1 MTGFVNIVNSTL
13 SVLRTNFPLHTNS
26 VLQPLIYS
34 IAMAYYVLDTE
45 STEEVHL
52 RKMAS
57 NLRQQGLK
65 CLSSVF
71 EFVGNAFDW
80 STSMEDIYAVVV
92 KPRISHFRM
101 KTYNNLLFTKTF
113 PLLGT
118 QSISVPV
125 FVLR

>member
-1 MTGFVNIVNSTL
+1 
-13 SVLRTNFPLHTNS
+13 
-26 VLQPLIYS
+26 
-34 IAMAYYVLDTE
+34 MAYYVLDTE

-101 KTYNNLLFTKTF
+101 KTYNNP
-113 PLLGT
+113 PLY
-118 QSISVPV
+118 
-125 FVLR
+125 